1 MKRLILLAVL
11 YSSHLINAQPL
22 QDLKGQ
28 PAPRLE
34 NGIRVGARL
43 PNPDQ
48 LKGKVTL
55 VFFWA
60 HWCTECKAQS
70 PVLERVL
77 SKYRSQGLLMV
88 GPTRRY
94 GFVDEGRP
102 APPDK
107 ELQYIVRVRD
117 SFYPVLREAPTPVGD
132 ANYKRYKV
140 DAVPALVLIDRN
152 GIVRFH
158 HVGRLTEEALDTAL
172 QPLLSEI
179 PTPAK

>member
-1 MKRLILLAVL
+1 MKRLLLAIMGL
-11 YSSHLINAQPL
+11 LAAFHISPWLNAQQF
-22 QDLKGQ
+22 QDLKDQ

-34 NGIRVGARL
+34 NGIRAGARL

-48 LKGKVTL
+48 LKGKVVL

-70 PVLERVL
+70 PVLERLVE
-77 SKYRSQGLLMV
+77 KYRSQGLVIV

-102 APPDK
+102 ASPDK

-117 SFYPVLREAPTPVGD
+117 SFYPVLRQAPTPIGD
-132 ANYKRYKV
+132 ANHKRYKV
-140 DAVPALVLIDRN
+140 DAVPAVVLIDRG
-152 GIVRFH
+152 GIIRFQ
-158 HVGRLTEEALDTAL
+158 HVGSMTEEALDSAL
-172 QPLLSEI
+172 QPLLSQ
-179 PTPAK
+179 